1 LERSAADYAL
11 KHGAS
16 TTFCIGTI
24 DGSPSVM
31 LIGEPTEA
39 GDQQYELLL
48 RDEYHSTIKVD
59 TSIPPSPTSDALFIL
74 GQYAA
79 ADAVRLLEVDP
90 PHLHLDLGNF
100 NGDVTTAAPQG
111 CSTVFASTSSPMF
124 LTDCQG
130 DAGAL
135 RARLM
140 RDSKSVVFKENR
152 GGVRYWSSDQM
163 LATGAHVR
171 SVVHSVG
178 VGDCFDVVFTHLRT
192 ISGEQAA
199 LAYASLIAA
208 EYASTTFVDDF
219 RMAVQRCLQLSP
231 DEATQ
236 LPGISLPWESRRAI
250 NVYIAG
256 PDFDYM
262 DREAIERTTA
272 ALSYH
277 NFTPRRPVLENG
289 QINRQ
294 STKTQRRGAFL
305 ADTDLMRQCQIMVA
319 VLPFDDPGT
328 LIEIGMAAAT
338 RMPVI
343 LYDPLA
349 RATNVMLTEAP
360 SEVATRLDDVIG
372 GVFREASRVVNG

>member
-1 LERSAADYAL
+1 MAAGLSASIKVASPLRLVGEVVVDVMPAADAGRTRRLRLGGIIHAARAAWALNIPYELFFISPSYLERSAADYAL

-178 VGDCFDVVFTHLRT
+178 VGVCFDVVFTHLRT

-262 DREAIERTTA
+262 DREAIERTT
-272 ALSYH
+272 S
-277 NFTPRRPVLENG
+277 V
-289 QINRQ
+289 I
-294 STKTQRRGAFL
+294 
-305 ADTDLMRQCQIMVA
+305 
-319 VLPFDDPGT
+319 
-328 LIEIGMAAAT
+328 AAA
-338 RMPVI
+338 
-343 LYDPLA
+343 
-349 RATNVMLTEAP
+349 
-360 SEVATRLDDVIG
+360 
-372 GVFREASRVVNG
+372 